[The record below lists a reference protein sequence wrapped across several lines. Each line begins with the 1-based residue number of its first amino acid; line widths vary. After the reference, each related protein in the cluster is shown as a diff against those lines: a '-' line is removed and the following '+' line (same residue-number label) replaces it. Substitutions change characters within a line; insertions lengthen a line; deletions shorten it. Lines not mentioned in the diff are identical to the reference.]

1 MKQNM
6 SEDQQ
11 FIFDS
16 IYTQVRSGF
25 YSLEDIQ
32 NSIIEEIEDNGFEDE
47 ISEDWAYEQ
56 IDNVYRELLSES
68 KTWEAPTLTERLIAA
83 FDELTQERIIA
94 LHYPGYTMEDGEYEV
109 VEVERALREN
119 NEKSEGYC
127 FYHGQDLERA
137 VRGEGLYIAFQKIDN
152 ESDAVSKEIAKRVV
166 KVLEKNGFKV
176 EWDGKANSRIFLP
189 TFKWERV
196 YDEEARDL
204 LNYNYV
210 VDTILENHL

>member
-56 IDNVYRELLSES
+56 IDNVYRELCTESEA
-68 KTWEAPTLTERLIAA
+68 WESPTQTERLIAA
-83 FDELTQERIIA
+83 FDELAEKRIIA
-94 LHYPGYTMEDGEYEV
+94 LHYAGYTTGDGEYEV

-137 VRGEGLYIAFQKIDN
+137 VRGEGLFLAFQKIDN
-152 ESDAVSKEIAKRVV
+152 ESDVVSKEVAKKVIE
-166 KVLEKNGFKV
+166 VLEKNGFTV
-176 EWDGKANSRIFLP
+176 EWNGKANARILLP
-189 TFKWERV
+189 SFKWERV
-196 YDEEARDL
+196 YDEDARDL

-210 VDTILENHL
+210 VDAILENHL

>member
-1 MKQNM
+1 MKQSM

-32 NSIIEEIEDNGFEDE
+32 NNIIEEIEDNGFEDE
-47 ISEDWAYEQ
+47 ISEDWAYKQ
-56 IDNVYRELLSES
+56 INAVNEELLKESES
-68 KTWEAPTLTERLIAA
+68 WGENTQTNRLIAA
-83 FDELTQERIIA
+83 FDELAESKIIA
-94 LHYPGYTMEDGEYEV
+94 LHYTGYTMDDGEYEV
-109 VEVERALREN
+109 VEVERTLNDN

-137 VRGEGLYIAFQKIDN
+137 VRGEGLNISFQKINN
-152 ESDAVSKEIAKRVV
+152 ESDVVSKEIAKKIVA
-166 KVLEKNGFKV
+166 VLEKHDLKV
-176 EWDGKANSRIFLP
+176 DWNGKASSKILLP
-189 TFKWERV
+189 DFKWERI
-196 YDEEARDL
+196 YDEDDRDL

-210 VDTILENHL
+210 IDAILLNK

>member
-1 MKQNM
+1 MKQSM

-32 NSIIEEIEDNGFEDE
+32 NNIIEEIEDNGFEDE
-47 ISEDWAYEQ
+47 ISEDWAYKQ
-56 IDNVYRELLSES
+56 INAVNEELLKESES
-68 KTWEAPTLTERLIAA
+68 WGENTQTNRLIAA
-83 FDELTQERIIA
+83 FDELAESKIIA
-94 LHYPGYTMEDGEYEV
+94 LHYTGYTMDDGEYEV
-109 VEVERALREN
+109 VEVERTLNDN

-137 VRGEGLYIAFQKIDN
+137 VRGEGLNISFQKINN
-152 ESDAVSKEIAKRVV
+152 ESDVVSKEIAKKIVA
-166 KVLEKNGFKV
+166 VLEKHDLKV
-176 EWDGKANSRIFLP
+176 DWNGKASSKILLP
-189 TFKWERV
+189 EFKWQRI
-196 YDEEARDL
+196 YDEDDRDL

-210 VDTILENHL
+210 VDAILLNK